1 MDGDTLPL
9 DEDEEHYGYGILNV
23 HRNQF
28 VSPLGGADN
37 GDESDVFSD
46 EENLLE
52 FYEEL
57 AEEQDSVS
65 HLRIVQVRLDND
77 LDQTAAESVSDDE

>member
-1 MDGDTLPL
+1 MDDDTLPL
-9 DEDEEHYGYGILNV
+9 DEEEEHYGYGILNV

-46 EENLLE
+46 KDNLLE

-65 HLRIVQVRLDND
+65 HLRIVQVRLDNE
-77 LDQTAAESVSDDE
+77 LDQKAIEELTDE

>member
-1 MDGDTLPL
+1 MDSDTLPL

-37 GDESDVFSD
+37 GDGSDVFSD
-46 EENLLE
+46 EENLQE

-65 HLRIVQVRLDND
+65 HLRIVQIRLDNE
-77 LDQTAAESVSDDE
+77 LDQKVVEATDE

>member
-1 MDGDTLPL
+1 MDDDTLPL
-9 DEDEEHYGYGILNV
+9 DEEEEHYGYGILNV

-28 VSPLGGADN
+28 VSPLGGTDN

-57 AEEQDSVS
+57 ADEQDSVS
-65 HLRIVQVRLDND
+65 HLRIVQVRLDNE
-77 LDQTAAESVSDDE
+77 LDQKAIEEATDE